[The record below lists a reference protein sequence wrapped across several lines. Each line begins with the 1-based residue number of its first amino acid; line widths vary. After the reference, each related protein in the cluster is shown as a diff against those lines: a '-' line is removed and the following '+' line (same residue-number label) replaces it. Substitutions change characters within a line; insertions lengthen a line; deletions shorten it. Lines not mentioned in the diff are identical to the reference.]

1 MVKRPQQRAFS
12 LVEVLVALTIS
23 VILLTA
29 TMIALRASFESYRR
43 SAERVSTNVSGR
55 LIIDRV
61 QMMIR
66 GGIDFGPVPVSSI
79 DVIVESNEL
88 SIQVADGTW
97 TTIRWDSSTETVY
110 WEQGTDSWPLLENVT
125 QLVDGA
131 GVAISPFR
139 LRFRDGRWLTHAT
152 IDLVVDGEGV
162 TSTDIDL
169 MDVPEMRFIGSA
181 MPRRVA
187 WAE

>member
-1 MVKRPQQRAFS
+1 MVKQSRRRAFS

-29 TMIALRASFESYRR
+29 TMFALRASFESYRR

-66 GGIDFGPVPVSSI
+66 GGVDFGPTPASPA
-79 DVIVESNEL
+79 DVIVESDEL

-97 TTIRWDSSTETVY
+97 TTIRWDDLTETVY
-110 WEQGTDSWPLLENVT
+110 WEQGSDSWPMLENVT

-139 LRFRDGRWLTHAT
+139 LRFREGRWLTHAT
-152 IDLVVDGEGV
+152 IDLVVHGEGV

-169 MDVPEMRFIGSA
+169 TEVPEMRFVGSA

-187 WAE
+187 WSE